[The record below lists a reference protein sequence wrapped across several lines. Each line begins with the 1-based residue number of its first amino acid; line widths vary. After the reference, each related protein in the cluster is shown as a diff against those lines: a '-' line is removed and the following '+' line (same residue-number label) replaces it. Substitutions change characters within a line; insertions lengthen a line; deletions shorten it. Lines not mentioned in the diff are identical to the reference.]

1 MLGLMRTRTLPI
13 LCTVLVASL
22 ACDSPSSPVP
32 APAAPT
38 TPNVQ
43 TREVTYSQNGTTLKG
58 LMAWDANATGKRP
71 GVIVVHE
78 WWGHDEHARNQA
90 RRAAEAGYVAFAL
103 DMFGEGKQAAHPDDA
118 MKFVTEATKDPAVAV
133 ARFNAA
139 MDVIRKD
146 PNVDPERIAAIGYC
160 FGGAVALAM
169 ARNGADLDAAVSF
182 HGALETQTPAKP
194 GAVKARVLVLHG
206 EDDSMVTPA
215 QLDAFRKEMT
225 DAGATF
231 RVVTY
236 PGAKHSFT
244 NPKAESHGMPAL
256 AYNEEA
262 DRKSWKE
269 MLDLFKEIWG

>member
-1 MLGLMRTRTLPI
+1 MRTLSLAFASTL
-13 LCTVLVASL
+13 LAASL
-22 ACDSPSSPVP
+22 ACESTSAPVP
-32 APAAPT
+32 APAAPAA
-38 TPNVQ
+38 PNIQ
-43 TREVTYSQNGTTLKG
+43 TRDVTYSQNGTTLKG

-103 DMFGEGKQAAHPDDA
+103 DMYGEGKQAAHPDDA
-118 MKFVTEATKDPAVAV
+118 QKFMAEATKDPAVVA

-139 MDVIRKD
+139 MDLLKKD
-146 PNVDPERIAAIGYC
+146 PNVDTGRIAAIGYC
-160 FGGAVALAM
+160 FGGSVVLGM

-182 HGALETQTPAKP
+182 HGVLETTSPAKP
-194 GAVKARVLVLHG
+194 GAVTARVLVLHG
-206 EDDSMVTPA
+206 EADPMVTPA
-215 QLDAFRKEMT
+215 HVDAFRQEMT
-225 DAGATF
+225 DARANF

-236 PGAKHSFT
+236 PGARHAFT

-269 MLDLFKEIWG
+269 MLDLLKDVWR